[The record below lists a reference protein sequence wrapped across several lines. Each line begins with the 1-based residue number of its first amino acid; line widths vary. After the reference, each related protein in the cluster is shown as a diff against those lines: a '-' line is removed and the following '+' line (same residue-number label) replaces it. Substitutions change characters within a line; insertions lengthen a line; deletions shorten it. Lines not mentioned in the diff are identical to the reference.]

1 MAYVVMAWDECGN
14 ETRPSDREWDTA
26 REASDEL
33 WTLRGEYPE
42 YRTFWVEQLRDKDYF
57 LEMHSEGYY
66 ETY

>member
-57 LEMHSEGYY
+57 LEMHAEGYY